1 MKEDKK
7 NKIKKKC
14 QRMCCLC
21 LETASV
27 SQFQH

>member
-7 NKIKKKC
+7 KKKKKC